1 MNTGDLVAIFN
12 RVYTGN
18 EKGTYVVEFNKQLE
32 FYKKNDKLYSNMYDI
47 ILNANMNKSV
57 FYKSVQDI
65 LNIKLENNELKDVM
79 TYTKEEWD
87 KLINE

>member
-65 LNIKLENNELKDVM
+65 LNIKLENNELKDVV